1 MAGIFANKEKIL
13 KTAAWLSLAGIIV
26 GIVAIV
32 YSGRMFV
39 LWYNSVLWACLAL
52 VFGVIG
58 FWIYAAIKGIDNVFV
73 KEKRKTDDLEEMLQ
87 DLKASE

>member
-13 KTAAWLSLAGIIV
+13 KTAAWVSLAGLIA
-26 GIVAIV
+26 GIAAIL

-52 VFGVIG
+52 VVGVIG
-58 FWIYAAIKGIDNVFV
+58 FWIYAAIKGIDNVLV
-73 KEKRKTDDLEEMLQ
+73 QEKRKTDDLVEMIEELQ
-87 DLKASE
+87 ASE